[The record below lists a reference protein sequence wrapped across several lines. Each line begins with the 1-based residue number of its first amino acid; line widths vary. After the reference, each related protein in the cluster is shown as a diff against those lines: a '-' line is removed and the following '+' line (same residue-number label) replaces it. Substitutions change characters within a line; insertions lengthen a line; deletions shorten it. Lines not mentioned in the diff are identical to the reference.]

1 MNQRDNQLQLDV
13 KDFCSDVIAGVRDWQ
28 KTGPDIP
35 FANLLSI
42 EVIDTSKGF
51 TL

>member
-13 KDFCSDVIAGVRDWQ
+13 TDFCNDVVAGVRDWQ
-28 KTGPDIP
+28 KTEPDIP

-42 EVIDTSKGF
+42 EVIDASKGF
-51 TL
+51 SL